1 MKNNLNLNWANRLTI
16 LRILFIPVFAILL
29 LYHYDKSAL
38 IVFCLAGIS
47 DGLDGFIARSYG
59 QQTKLGKFLDPVAD
73 LLLLSTAFIVLTIMD
88 RLPVWLAVIIIS
100 RNVIVVMGSAI
111 LFIINGYIKT
121 VTTPMGKATTFFQ
134 LALLFLTLAAD
145 YLGNNIHII
154 FNTLL
159 WITAILTIA
168 SGLQYIAIG
177 TNSID
182 GNNGEKKNLS

>member
-1 MKNNLNLNWANRLTI
+1 MKNNLNWANRLTI

-29 LYHYDKSAL
+29 LYHYDKAAL

-59 QQTKLGKFLDPVAD
+59 QQTKLGTFLDPVAD
-73 LLLLSTAFIVLTIMD
+73 LLLLSTAFIMLATMD
-88 RLPVWLAVIIIS
+88 RIPIWLAVIIIS
-100 RNVIVVMGSAI
+100 RNVIVVIGSTI
-111 LFIINGYIKT
+111 LFILNGYLKT
-121 VTTPMGKATTFFQ
+121 VTTPMGKATTCFQ
-134 LALLFLTLAAD
+134 LALLFFTLAAD

-159 WITAILTIA
+159 WITAILTII

-177 TNSID
+177 TSSID